1 MNKQEFESLVG
12 QKTTD
17 EDFDRFNEIYMNAG
31 EVDKETFCNAVKNL
45 HKLPGTWEVIE
56 ALSKTSTIRN
66 DKLARCDKERRE
78 AALMLIQI
86 SAKYQDEQ
94 ARKKAIQM
102 LGTNNYLREKISLG
116 LDFDANDYELVVDFL

>member
-1 MNKQEFESLVG
+1 MTKQEFESLVG
-12 QKTTD
+12 QKSTD

-45 HKLPGTWEVIE
+45 HKLPGTWAMIE
-56 ALSKTSTIRN
+56 ALSKTSTIRA
-66 DKLARCDKERRE
+66 KQLTQRDKECRE
-78 AALMLIQI
+78 AALTLIQI

-94 ARKKAIQM
+94 ARKKAIQL